1 MPSLSAIVTGGASG
15 IGEAVATKLASRGV
29 NVTIADLDTKAGEAL
44 AKKLESDFGA
54 AAVFVRTDVSQEDDV
69 KAMVEAAVKRFGRLD
84 FAANCAGVS
93 ETVWHEEQSITTRDF
108 DRCRDPCQE
117 QSLRVLEVADADSP
131 SLQFRVYS
139 INAKGV
145 WLCQKHEAAQMQRQ
159 SPRPISLSGPSSSRA
174 IPGQRG
180 SIVHISSVCGL
191 ISQGLGAYTPAKHA
205 VLGITKNGAKFY
217 GKDQI
222 RVNAVCPGWVYT
234 PLLEKVMG
242 QQGVAGTAE
251 TEQSPVLDR
260 IMLGRMSFPEEQASV
275 ISFLLSDDSSYINGA
290 HIVVDGGFVDIHP

>member
-108 DRCRDPCQE
+108 D
-117 QSLRVLEVADADSP
+117 
-131 SLQFRVYS
+131 RVYS

>member
-44 AKKLESDFGA
+44 AKKLETDFGA

-93 ETVWHEEQSITTRDF
+93 ETVWDEEQSITTRDF
-108 DRCRDPCQE
+108 D
-117 QSLRVLEVADADSP
+117 
-131 SLQFRVYS
+131 RVYS

-159 SPRPISLSGPSSSRA
+159 PPRPISLSGPSSSRT

>member
-29 NVTIADLDTKAGEAL
+29 NVTIADLDTEAGEAL
-44 AKKLESDFGA
+44 AKKLETDFGA
-54 AAVFVRTDVSQEDDV
+54 AAIFVHTDVSLEDDV

-108 DRCRDPCQE
+108 DR
-117 QSLRVLEVADADSP
+117 
-131 SLQFRVYS
+131 VYS

-145 WLCQKHEAAQMQRQ
+145 WLCQKYEAAQMQRQ
-159 SPRPISLSGPSSSRA
+159 PPRPISLSGPSSSRT
-174 IPGQRG
+174 IPGERG

-242 QQGVAGTAE
+242 RQGVAGTAE

-260 IMLGRMSFPEEQASV
+260 IMMGRMSFPEEQASV
-275 ISFLLSDDSSYINGA
+275 ISFLLSDDSSYVNGA